1 MCRKGKLLM
10 ATLLVATAGL
20 GVAGSLA
27 IPDNVRAS
35 AVVTPANAGEHARTI
50 QTMRPP
56 KRARPVV
63 AVLGDNRGTEAI
75 DFVIPYA
82 VLTQSG
88 AADVFAV
95 GMSPGKLQL
104 RPALAIQVQLTT
116 AELDRLYPKGADYVI
131 VPAMFDHE
139 TPEVIAWIRSQA
151 AKGATVVAIC
161 AGAEILAYGGL
172 LKDHDA
178 TTHWASVKTMLKAEP
193 TIKWRP
199 HRRYVADDGIVTTTG
214 VSAAVPASLAMVEA
228 IAGRQR
234 AADVAREL
242 GVSEWGTGHD
252 SNGFRLGSGLWTG
265 VRNLLAEW
273 GVQELGIPVSTGV
286 NDIALTLSA
295 DAWSRTYR
303 SRAVTIAQPESVRT
317 RFGLQLLV
325 DRHSKAGIA
334 AMLPPVSGRAP
345 ARELDQTFDRMASRF
360 GEDTAR
366 FVAVQLEHERGATRP

>member
-1 MCRKGKLLM
+1 
-10 ATLLVATAGL
+10 
-20 GVAGSLA
+20 
-27 IPDNVRAS
+27 
-35 AVVTPANAGEHARTI
+35 
-50 QTMRPP
+50 MRPP
-56 KRARPVV
+56 KRVRPVV

-82 VLTQSG
+82 VLKQSG

-95 GMSPGKLQL
+95 GMRPGKLQL
-104 RPALAIQVQLTT
+104 RPALAIQAQLTR

-139 TPEVIAWIRSQA
+139 TPEVIAWVRSQA
-151 AKGATVVAIC
+151 AKGATIVAIC
-161 AGAEILAYGGL
+161 AGAEILAYAGL

-178 TTHWASVKTMLKAEP
+178 TTHWASVSTVLKAEP
-193 TIKWRP
+193 TVNWRP

-242 GVSEWGTGHD
+242 GVSEWGTGHN
-252 SNGFRLGSGLWTG
+252 SNGYRLGSGFWTG
-265 VRNLLAEW
+265 VRNLLAER
-273 GVQELGIPVSTGV
+273 GVQELGVPVNAGV

-303 SRAVTIAQPESVRT
+303 SRAVTIAEAGSVRT

-325 DRHSKAGIA
+325 DRHSKAGMA
-334 AMLPPVSGRAP
+334 AMLPPVSDRAP
-345 ARELDQTFDRMASRF
+345 ARALDQTFDWMAARF

-366 FVAVQLEHERGATRP
+366 FVAVQLEHERGATKP